1 MKGAR
6 TRYAFK
12 CNYSREKNECRTCL
26 AHLFL
31 LLAHARESL
40 SLFYSFHLCLASL
53 SSISVFLSLLFKAH
67 TVHNTVQQAHEEE
80 DTCNTA
86 HTVHNTVQ
94 LTSDR

>member
-67 TVHNTVQQAHEEE
+67 TVHNTVQHMRRRTLA
-80 DTCNTA
+80 T
-86 HTVHNTVQ
+86 Q
-94 LTSDR
+94 LTQYTTLYST